1 MAEQRMP
8 GSADHR
14 ELRRFAELAGDWWD
28 EAGPMAALH
37 KLNPVRLAYIR
48 DQLCG
53 HLGRDP
59 KAQGCLRG
67 LGVLDVGCGGGLLCE
82 PLARLGAT
90 VTGIDLVPANLEV
103 ARAHAQA
110 AGLAPS
116 YREVAAEQLAAEGA
130 SFDLVC
136 AMEVVEHVADAPAFL
151 ATCAALV
158 RPGGALV
165 VATLNRTLR
174 SFALGIVAAEYI
186 LGWLPRGTHQWNR
199 FLRPSE
205 VARPLREH
213 QLRIAHLTGVIYDPL
228 RDRFRLSPDPAVNYM
243 LFAVR
248 DRPLSRR
255 AAAARGSGRP

>member
-48 DQLCG
+48 DQLCS
-53 HLGRDP
+53 HLDRDP
-59 KAQGCLRG
+59 KAHACLTG
-67 LGVLDVGCGGGLLCE
+67 LAVLDVGCGGGLLCE

-103 ARAHAQA
+103 ARAHAHA
-110 AGLAPS
+110 AGLEVS
-116 YREVAAEQLAAEGA
+116 YREIAAEQLAAERA

-136 AMEVVEHVADAPAFL
+136 AMEVVEHVADVRGFL
-151 ATCAALV
+151 SACAALV
-158 RPGGALV
+158 RPNGALV
-165 VATLNRTLR
+165 LATLNRTFR

-186 LGWLPRGTHQWNR
+186 LGWLPRGTHRWSR

-205 VARPLREH
+205 VARPLRDH
-213 QLRIAHLTGVIYDPL
+213 RLRIAHLAGVTYDPL

-248 DRPLSRR
+248 DDPLSRR
-255 AAAARGSGRP
+255 GAAARESGRP

>member
-8 GSADHR
+8 GSADRR
-14 ELRRFAELAGDWWD
+14 ELKRFEELADDWWD
-28 EAGPMAALH
+28 EVGPMAPLH

-59 KAQGCLRG
+59 EAHRPLAG
-67 LGVLDVGCGGGLLCE
+67 LNVLDVGCGGGLLCE
-82 PLARLGAT
+82 PLARQGAA
-90 VTGIDLVPANLEV
+90 VMGIDLVPAHLEV
-103 ARAHAQA
+103 ARRHAQA
-110 AGLAPS
+110 AGLELL
-116 YREVAAEQLAAEGA
+116 YRDVAAEELAAEGA

-136 AMEVVEHVADAPAFL
+136 AMEVVEHVADVPGFL
-151 ATCAALV
+151 ATCGKLV

-165 VATLNRTLR
+165 LATLNRTLR

-186 LGWLPRGTHQWNR
+186 LGWLPRGTHQWSR

-205 VARPLREH
+205 VARSLRAE
-213 QLRIAHLTGVIYDPL
+213 QLRVADLTGVVYDPL

-243 LFAVR
+243 LFALR
-248 DRPLSRR
+248 DGSLSRR
-255 AAAARGSGRP
+255 GGDARAPR

>member
-1 MAEQRMP
+1 MAERSIP
-8 GSADHR
+8 RSADRR
-14 ELRRFAELAGDWWD
+14 ELKRFEELAGVWWD
-28 EAGPMAALH
+28 EAGPMAPLH

-59 KAQGCLRG
+59 KAQACLAD
-67 LGVLDVGCGGGLLCE
+67 LDVLDVGCGGGLLCE

-90 VTGIDLVPANLEV
+90 VTGIDLVAANLEV

-130 SFDLVC
+130 GFDLVC
-136 AMEVVEHVADAPAFL
+136 AMEVVEHVADMQSFL

-165 VATLNRTLR
+165 LATLNRTLR
-174 SFALGIVAAEYI
+174 SFVLGIVAAEYI
-186 LGWLPRGTHQWNR
+186 LGWLPRGTHQWQR
-199 FLRPSE
+199 FPRPSE
-205 VARPLREH
+205 VARALRDH
-213 QLRIAHLTGVIYDPL
+213 QLRVVHLTGVVYEPL

-248 DRPLSRR
+248 DAPLSRR
-255 AAAARGSGRP
+255 AAAARGPGRP

>member
-1 MAEQRMP
+1 MP
-8 GSADHR
+8 GSADRR
-14 ELRRFAELAGDWWD
+14 ELQRFAELAGDWWD
-28 EAGPMAALH
+28 EAGPMAPLH

-48 DQLCG
+48 DRVCG

-59 KAQGCLRG
+59 KAPACLGG
-67 LGVLDVGCGGGLLCE
+67 LDVLDVGCGGGLLCE

-90 VTGIDLVPANLEV
+90 VTGIDLVPAHLEV

-110 AGLAPS
+110 AGLELS
-116 YREVAAEQLAAEGA
+116 YREIAAEQLAAEGA
-130 SFDLVC
+130 GFDLVC
-136 AMEVVEHVADAPAFL
+136 AMEVVEHVADVRGFL
-151 ATCAALV
+151 STCATLV

-165 VATLNRTLR
+165 LATLNRTLR

-186 LGWLPRGTHQWNR
+186 LGWLPRGTHQWRR

-205 VARPLREH
+205 VARPLRAN
-213 QLRIAHLTGVIYDPL
+213 QLRIAHLTGVTYDPL

-248 DRPLSRR
+248 ERAVRR
-255 AAAARGSGRP
+255 RGAAARAPGRP

>member
-8 GSADHR
+8 GSADRR
-14 ELRRFAELAGDWWD
+14 ELKRFEELAGDWWD
-28 EAGPMAALH
+28 EAGPMAPLH

-48 DQLCG
+48 DQVCS

-59 KAQGCLRG
+59 KAHACLAG
-67 LGVLDVGCGGGLLCE
+67 VDVLDVGCGGGLLCE

-110 AGLAPS
+110 AGLELS
-116 YREVAAEQLAAEGA
+116 YREISAEQLAAEGA

-136 AMEVVEHVADAPAFL
+136 AMEVVEHVADARSFL
-151 ATCAALV
+151 STCATLV

-165 VATLNRTLR
+165 LATLNRTLR

-186 LGWLPRGTHQWNR
+186 LGWLPRGTHQWRR

-205 VARPLREH
+205 VARPLRDN
-213 QLRIAHLTGVIYDPL
+213 QLRIAHLTGVTYDPL

-248 DRPLSRR
+248 ERPLSRR
-255 AAAARGSGRP
+255 AAAARGSGPP